1 MDDVRLPGLR
11 ADGVEDALTTG
22 RRSVRGGRAGRVEM
36 NTRGERRRVWRTEQK
51 REIVAESLDPGAMP
65 ADVARRYGIGTGLLY
80 TWRRQFMEGQLGAAP
95 QPLPGFARV
104 EPVPGAPGFP
114 APLPPVAEGPAPRVL
129 PPPPTPPVAA
139 VLRGAGLIEIALPGG
154 ALVRVDAH
162 VDADA
167 LRRVLGVLEGR

>member
-1 MDDVRLPGLR
+1 MDDVRLPGPR

-22 RRSVRGGRAGRVEM
+22 RRSARGGRAGRVEVI
-36 NTRGERRRVWRTEQK
+36 TRGERRRVWTTEQK
-51 REIVAESLDPGAMP
+51 REIAAESLDSDVMP

-80 TWRRQFMEGQLGAAP
+80 TWRRQLMEGQLGAVP

-104 EPVPGAPGFP
+104 ELAPEPPRLP
-114 APLPPVAEGPAPRVL
+114 APPPPATEELAPRVL

-139 VLRGAGLIEIALPGG
+139 AVRGAGLIEIALPGG
-154 ALVRVDAH
+154 TLVRVDAH